1 MDRAQRVLIAGLGL
15 MFCLPVFAAP
25 YPTADQLRKAI
36 IEVTPLLKSEQLEVE
51 ILDAQKQGISRPLM
65 AAGLDLDTGTCL
77 VFYNIKPEAGL
88 TEFFQ
93 TVPAAELPVWLNSI
107 AVHEL
112 THCIE
117 QREAYVRERFDK
129 VLPPGYSRDHVTVQG
144 YLSVINSGAMETWG
158 EALADIASVLY
169 LRQALPDRWNYFANG
184 LAAMRHD
191 YASRWPE
198 HDTSAWLHKVIAAG
212 AETSPNQDLFETAF
226 QLRRQYRPE
235 DQTAANSTPGE
246 SSGGN

>member
-1 MDRAQRVLIAGLGL
+1 MVRVLVAGLGL
-15 MFCLPVFAAP
+15 TCCLPVFAAP

-51 ILDAQKQGISRPLM
+51 ILDAHKEGMSRPLM

-77 VFYNIKPEAGL
+77 VFYNTRPEAGL
-88 TEFFQ
+88 AQFFQ

-112 THCIE
+112 AHCIE

-129 VLPPGYSRDHVTVQG
+129 VLPPGYPHDHVTVQG

-169 LRQALPDRWNYFANG
+169 LRQAQPDRWNYFANG
-184 LAAMRHD
+184 LASMRHD

-198 HDTSAWLHKVIAAG
+198 HDTSAWLRKVIAAG
-212 AETSPNQDLFETAF
+212 AETPANQDLFETAF
-226 QLRRQYRPE
+226 QMRRQYRPDE
-235 DQTAANSTPGE
+235 QTAANAVSDAPAG
-246 SSGGN
+246 SH